1 MKITI
6 QYIFTALTLITSA
19 LYAQVPVP
27 VKPQAKPIA
36 LTGAT
41 AHLGNG
47 RVINNAV
54 IGFDKGKI
62 TLVAEGSSNPNLTG
76 YEVVNVNGKHIYPGF
91 ILPDSPLG
99 LVDVSSIR
107 AMNDVTERGE
117 MNPNVRSQ
125 VAYNTDSEMITTMR
139 LSGILLAQATPTGGR
154 ISGTSS
160 FMELEGW
167 DWEDATHT
175 PDVAVHLYWP
185 SIFTNQ
191 FDFATFTSTE
201 VPNKE
206 YEKEVGA
213 LHQFFTEATAY
224 GKLSGKEANLKMEA
238 MQPLFDGKKALML
251 YCARPKEIVSAVNFA
266 KKFGVK
272 RIVLVSG
279 SGTMVVAEF
288 LKENSIPVILQQTH
302 SLPDRPDDDI
312 DLPYKLPHLLSQ
324 AGVSV
329 SISHDGMPA
338 RARNLAFYAGTAVA
352 YGMEKEEA
360 LKTICLNTAKAIGV
374 DSRVGSIEMGK
385 DATLFVSEGDV
396 MEMRSC
402 IVSHAFISGK
412 QVNLPTKQEELYER
426 YSRKYGHK

>member
-1 MKITI
+1 MKFLIRYTFVVLGL
-6 QYIFTALTLITSA
+6 FTTTLH
-19 LYAQVPVP
+19 AQVPVP
-27 VKPQAKPIA
+27 VKPQSKPIA

-54 IGFDKGKI
+54 LGFDKGKLTI
-62 TLVAEGSSNPNLTG
+62 VAEASSNPDLAG
-76 YEVVNVNGKHIYPGF
+76 YEVINVSGKHVYPGF

-99 LVDVSSIR
+99 LVEVSSIR

-117 MNPNVRSQ
+117 LNPNVRAQ
-125 VAYNTDSEMITTMR
+125 AAYNTDSEMITTMR

-175 PDVAVHLYWP
+175 ADIAVHLYWP
-185 SIFTNQ
+185 ALMTSQ

-206 YEKEVGA
+206 YDKEVSA
-213 LHQFFTEATAY
+213 LTQFFTEASAY
-224 GKLSGKEANLKMEA
+224 GKLAARETNLKMEA
-238 MQPLFDGKKALML
+238 MQGLFDGKKVLMV
-251 YCARPKEIVSAVNFA
+251 YCNKPKEIVSAINFA
-266 KKFGVK
+266 RKYGVK
-272 RIVLVSG
+272 KIALVGGTG
-279 SGTMVVAEF
+279 SYHVAEF
-288 LKENSIPVILQQTH
+288 LKENAIPVILQQTH

-312 DLPYKLPHLLSQ
+312 DLPYKLPYLLTQ
-324 AGVSV
+324 AGISV
-329 SISHDGMPA
+329 TLSHDGMPA

-352 YGMEKEEA
+352 YGMDREEA
-360 LKTICLNTAKAIGV
+360 LKMICANPAKAMGV
-374 DSRVGSIEMGK
+374 DNRVGTLEVGK

-396 MEMRSC
+396 LDMKTC
-402 IVSHAFISGK
+402 IVSQAFIAGK
-412 QVNLPTKQEELYER
+412 LVNLPTKQEELYER